1 MKRALSTFGNP
12 FGLALYDKEQQN
24 VRGRR
29 RKQPRSAPNGKDKP
43 ITWLVLSSEGE
54 CMSTHEDP
62 VDYYKAMRQLL
73 EAISTRERLRS
84 FWQRNLVTIAML
96 RWNLPDL
103 KTDKGEHYSEILT
116 SLYKQQMRVVWEEAK
131 ADERRTREL
140 ASDGGDASARGQI
153 GPEQRHQGGALGPQ
167 EAEQLPSDEHQN
179 PAGRSTEPSEAKI
192 HQPGE
197 QPGPSGSQIKRE
209 ANSNGGTAKP
219 SMASGPDRI
228 RTQRAESRN
237 SGGAVVAGRVDKT
250 NLPISTPRRI
260 RDKEHLRYV
269 ASQPCIICGRC
280 PGHAH
285 HLRFAQPRALGRKVS
300 DEWTVPLCITH
311 HRALHSV
318 GNEERWWKEKGIDPI
333 AHAVRLWWDTK
344 HGGVEHENEIAAAER
359 NIVIGGSDGPP

>member
-1 MKRALSTFGNP
+1 M
-12 FGLALYDKEQQN
+12 
-24 VRGRR
+24 
-29 RKQPRSAPNGKDKP
+29 SA
-43 ITWLVLSSEGE
+43 
-54 CMSTHEDP
+54 HEDP
-62 VDYYKAMRQLL
+62 VDYCKAMRQLL

-96 RWNLPDL
+96 RQNLPSL
-103 KTDKGEHYSEILT
+103 KTDKGEHYADILT
-116 SLYKQQMRVVWEEAK
+116 SLYKQQMRIVWEEAK
-131 ADERRTREL
+131 ADERRARGL
-140 ASDGGDASARGQI
+140 ASGNEARERLDEGPLTAHEAEHLSSAPEHELEGQKESAPKVKHTRPDEQQ
-153 GPEQRHQGGALGPQ
+153 GPSESQLDQGGH
-167 EAEQLPSDEHQN
+167 D
-179 PAGRSTEPSEAKI
+179 
-192 HQPGE
+192 
-197 QPGPSGSQIKRE
+197 
-209 ANSNGGTAKP
+209 NGGTAKP

-228 RTQRAESRN
+228 RTQRAETRN

-318 GNEERWWKEKGIDPI
+318 GNEERWWIEKGIDPI